1 MSPTRDDRDD
11 LPIFRPR
18 PGRGTRRDAREPT
31 LRNALLRGLRRG
43 AASPRAKA
51 SGTTAGHGGSA
62 RRVVIKAHVAR
73 LTARGAKAAALH
85 LRYIQRDGVE
95 RDGSKGILY
104 DAEGP
109 VRPEAFEGP
118 RPGENH
124 QFRLIISPEDASE
137 MDLTAFVRR
146 LLARVEAD
154 IGRNL
159 EWAAVNHHNTDHPH
173 AHVVIRGVDRDGREV
188 RLDRAYVSSGMRW
201 RAQEIATEELGP
213 RHELDIRRAL
223 GKEISQDRFTSLDRE
238 LARRIDGD
246 RVRVGR
252 LGSKGAVDESLLLG
266 RLEHLETV
274 RLAERM
280 SRTEWA
286 LAPGWQQTL
295 REWGARGDIIKQIHA
310 AISGDPARYHVLRA
324 RQPLEPGRAAGAHL
338 VTGRVADKG
347 LSDELRGACYA
358 VIETQT
364 GHAYHVPLDPRS
376 SEAFRVGDCVSFT
389 TKPEAAVRPV
399 DRHIAEI
406 ARARQDVYELEPA
419 AGDAVTSERAQRRLQ
434 QLERLGV
441 VTAIAPNRWAVPP
454 NLVELIEQRAGRSP
468 ARHRVVWRKEPL
480 SLAEQVNYPGPVWLD
495 RIDSQSLAPYG
506 LGAEVRRAVHDRRA
520 ALRQLGVAEDPSTR
534 LASLRELERRRVGQE
549 LAASSGRAFVQSVPD
564 GMRGTV
570 QIHVAR
576 AGTSY
581 AIVSDGTQF
590 AVVPATATLRDLEGK
605 AVAISRDPDG
615 RTLLRASPDRDLGR

>member
-1 MSPTRDDRDD
+1 MAPTRDDRDD

-18 PGRGTRRDAREPT
+18 LGRGARRDVREPT

-51 SGTTAGHGGSA
+51 SGTTAGHGANA

-73 LTARGAKAAALH
+73 LTARGAKSGALH

-104 DAEGP
+104 DAQGP
-109 VRPEAFEGP
+109 VQPEAFEGP

-146 LLARVEAD
+146 VMARVEGD

-173 AHVVIRGVDRDGREV
+173 AHVVIRGVDSDGREV
-188 RLDRAYVSSGMRW
+188 RLDRAYISSGMRW

-213 RHELDIRRAL
+213 RHKIDMRRAL
-223 GKEISQDRFTSLDRE
+223 GKELTQDRFTSLDRE

-252 LGSKGAVDESLLLG
+252 LGSEGAVDESLLLG

-286 LAPGWQQTL
+286 LAPGWQQSL

-310 AISGDPARYHVLRA
+310 AISGDPARYHVVRA
-324 RQPLEPGRAAGAHL
+324 GQPLEPDRAAGARA

-347 LSDELRGACYA
+347 LSDELRGASYA
-358 VIETQT
+358 VIETPT
-364 GHAYHVPLDPRS
+364 GHAYHVPLDARS
-376 SEAFRVGDCVSFT
+376 TEGLRVGDWVSFT
-389 TKPEAAVRPV
+389 TKPEAAVRLV
-399 DRHIAEI
+399 DRHIADS
-406 ARARQDVYELEPA
+406 ARARQDVYELEPSVNDA
-419 AGDAVTSERAQRRLQ
+419 ATSERAQRRLQ

-441 VTAIAPNRWAVPP
+441 VTTLTPNRWAVPP
-454 NLVELIEQRAGRSP
+454 NLLELLEQRARSSP

-480 SLAEQVNYPGPVWLD
+480 SLAEQVSYPGPVWLD
-495 RIDSQSLAPYG
+495 QVDSQSLAPYG
-506 LGAEVRRAVHDRRA
+506 LGAEVRKTVHDRLA
-520 ALRQLGVAEDPSTR
+520 ALRQLGVPEDPSRR
-534 LASLRELERRRVGQE
+534 LASLRELERRGFGQE
-549 LAASSGRAFVQSVPD
+549 LAASSGRAFVPEVPD
-564 GMRGTV
+564 GTRATV

-590 AVVPATATLRDLEGK
+590 AVMPATVALRELEGK
-605 AVAISRDPDG
+605 RVTISRAPAG
-615 RTLLRASPDRDLGR
+615 RMVLRASPDRDLGR

>member
-1 MSPTRDDRDD
+1 MAPTRDDRDD

-18 PGRGTRRDAREPT
+18 LGRGARRVAREPT

-43 AASPRAKA
+43 AASPRASA
-51 SGTTAGHGGSA
+51 SGAAAGHGTSA

-73 LTARGAKAAALH
+73 LTARGATAAALH

-104 DAEGP
+104 DAQGP

-124 QFRLIISPEDASE
+124 QFRVIISPEDASE
-137 MDLTAFVRR
+137 LDLTAFVRR
-146 LLARVEAD
+146 VMARVEGD
-154 IGRNL
+154 VGRTL
-159 EWAAVNHHNTDHPH
+159 EWAAVNHHDTDHPH

-188 RLDRAYVSSGMRW
+188 RLDRAYIASGMRW

-223 GKEISQDRFTSLDRE
+223 AKELTQDRFTSLDRE
-238 LARRIDGD
+238 LARRMDGG

-252 LGSKGAVDESLLLG
+252 LGSEGAVDESLLVG

-310 AISGDPARYHVLRA
+310 AISGDPGRYHVLRA
-324 RQPLEPGRAAGAHL
+324 GRPLEPDGAAGAHH

-358 VIETQT
+358 VIETPT

-376 SEAFRVGDCVSFT
+376 AEKLGRGDWVSFT
-389 TKPEAAVRPV
+389 TKPDAAVRPV

-406 ARARQDVYELEPA
+406 SRARQDVYELEPA

-441 VTAIAPNRWAVPP
+441 VTAIASNRWAVPP
-454 NLVELIEQRAGRSP
+454 NLVELLEQRAGSSP

-495 RIDSQSLAPYG
+495 RVDSQSLAPYG
-506 LGAEVRRAVHDRRA
+506 LGAEVRRAMHDRRA
-520 ALRQLGVAEDPSTR
+520 ALRQLGVPEDPSRR
-534 LASLRELERRRVGQE
+534 LSSLRELERRTVGQDF
-549 LAASSGRAFVQSVPD
+549 AASSGRAFVPTAPD
-564 GMRGTV
+564 GMHGTV

-590 AVVPATATLRDLEGK
+590 TVISVSAALRDLDGK
-605 AVAISRDPDG
+605 GVTIARDARG
-615 RTLLRASPDRDLGR
+615 QTVLQATADRDLGR

>member
-1 MSPTRDDRDD
+1 MAPTRDDRDN

-18 PGRGTRRDAREPT
+18 LGRGARRDVREPT

-51 SGTTAGHGGSA
+51 SGATAGHGANA

-104 DAEGP
+104 DAQGP

-137 MDLTAFVRR
+137 LDLTAFVRR
-146 LLARVEAD
+146 LMARVEAD
-154 IGRNL
+154 IGRTL
-159 EWAAVNHHNTDHPH
+159 EWAAVDHHNTDHPH
-173 AHVVIRGVDRDGREV
+173 AHVVIRGVARDGREV
-188 RLDRAYVSSGMRW
+188 RLDRAYISSGMRW

-223 GKEISQDRFTSLDRE
+223 GKELTQDRFTSLDRE

-252 LGSKGAVDESLLLG
+252 LGSEGAVDESLLVG

-286 LAPGWQQTL
+286 LAPGWQQSL

-310 AISGDPARYHVLRA
+310 AISGDPARYHVASR
-324 RQPLEPGRAAGAHL
+324 RAAARTGSSRRRPASSRGGSPTRACL
-338 VTGRVADKG
+338 TNSAAPVTR
-347 LSDELRGACYA
+347 SSRRRRGTPTMCRS
-358 VIETQT
+358 TR
-364 GHAYHVPLDPRS
+364 GPPRS
-376 SEAFRVGDCVSFT
+376 SGVGDWVSFT

-399 DRHIAEI
+399 DRHIAEV
-406 ARARQDVYELEPA
+406 ARARQDVYELEPS
-419 AGDAVTSERAQRRLQ
+419 AGDAATVERTQRRLA
-434 QLERLGV
+434 
-441 VTAIAPNRWAVPP
+441 TT
-454 NLVELIEQRAGRSP
+454 RAAWCG
-468 ARHRVVWRKEPL
+468 
-480 SLAEQVNYPGPVWLD
+480 
-495 RIDSQSLAPYG
+495 
-506 LGAEVRRAVHDRRA
+506 HDRRA
-520 ALRQLGVAEDPSTR
+520 E
-534 LASLRELERRRVGQE
+534 
-549 LAASSGRAFVQSVPD
+549 
-564 GMRGTV
+564 
-570 QIHVAR
+570 
-576 AGTSY
+576 
-581 AIVSDGTQF
+581 
-590 AVVPATATLRDLEGK
+590 
-605 AVAISRDPDG
+605 
-615 RTLLRASPDRDLGR
+615 

>member
-1 MSPTRDDRDD
+1 MAPTRDDRDD

-18 PGRGTRRDAREPT
+18 LGRGAGRDVREPT

-51 SGTTAGHGGSA
+51 SGATAGWGANA

-73 LTARGAKAAALH
+73 LTARGAKAAELH

-104 DAEGP
+104 DAQGP
-109 VRPEAFEGP
+109 VQPEAFEGP

-146 LLARVEAD
+146 LMARAERD

-159 EWAAVNHHNTDHPH
+159 EWAAVNHHNTNHPH
-173 AHVVIRGVDRDGREV
+173 AHVVIRGVDRYGSEV
-188 RLDRAYVSSGMRW
+188 RLDRAYISSGMRW

-213 RHELDIRRAL
+213 RHELDIRRTLA
-223 GKEISQDRFTSLDRE
+223 KELTQDRFTSLDRE
-238 LARRIDGD
+238 LARRINGD
-246 RVRVGR
+246 RIRVGR
-252 LGSKGAVDESLLLG
+252 LGSEGAVEESLLVG

-274 RLAERM
+274 RVAERM

-324 RQPLEPGRAAGAHL
+324 GQPLEPDRPAGAHFI
-338 VTGRVADKG
+338 TGRVADKG
-347 LSDELRGACYA
+347 LSDELRGACYT
-358 VIETQT
+358 VIETPT
-364 GHAYHVPLDPRS
+364 GHAYYVPLDARS
-376 SEAFRVGDCVSFT
+376 TEQLGKGDCVSFT

-406 ARARQDVYELEPA
+406 AGARQDVYELEPSA
-419 AGDAVTSERAQRRLQ
+419 NDAVTSERAQRRLQ

-441 VTAIAPNRWAVPP
+441 VTTMAANRWAVPP
-454 NLVELIEQRAGRSP
+454 NLLELIEQRSGCSP

-480 SLAEQVNYPGPVWLD
+480 SLAEQVNYLGPVWLD
-495 RIDSQSLAPYG
+495 RVDSQSLAPYG
-506 LGAEVRRAVHDRRA
+506 LGADVRKAFRDRLA
-520 ALRQLGVAEDPSTR
+520 ALRQLGVPEDHSRR
-534 LASLRELERRRVGQE
+534 LPSLRELERRTVGEE

-564 GMRGTV
+564 GLRGTV
-570 QIHVAR
+570 QIHVAQ
-576 AGTSY
+576 AGTAY
-581 AIVSDGTQF
+581 AIVSDGRRL
-590 AVVPATATLRDLEGK
+590 AAMPATAALRDLEGK
-605 AVAISRDPDG
+605 PVTISLDPDG
-615 RTLLRASPDRDLGR
+615 RTVVRASPERDLGR